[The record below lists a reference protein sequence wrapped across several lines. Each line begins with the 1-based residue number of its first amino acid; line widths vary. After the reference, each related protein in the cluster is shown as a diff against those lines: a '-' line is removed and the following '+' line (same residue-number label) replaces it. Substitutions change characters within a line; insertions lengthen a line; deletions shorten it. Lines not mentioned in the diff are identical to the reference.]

1 MTKDLLKLLQQ
12 HTSQLVEVSK
22 HRTDNTVN
30 RLIVVINGIRY
41 SVVCRTLTSK
51 LIITIGMIPK
61 LFKSGVPVCV
71 ELRSELLNKKK
82 CLICF
87 DQIPEIPRQFSEF
100 YRIPQLNFSVCVFE
114 ENLIRLF
121 PAKNSDDYS
130 HQSIALGY
138 FNVMSF
144 IEQFRRISSNEWR
157 IQVLWRMFD
166 QFLCEIGYFD
176 FFNYNH
182 FMSMVFTIFQRM
194 FRLNEKILPVRIDVL
209 KELFFSFIRRL
220 LMNNSWF
227 LICEK
232 LILPVRS
239 SALINLFSDQQN
251 PPIVNFID
259 CDSGFVGV
267 STFCGVGNDFKL
279 NFLLVSLE
287 TTEVIYV
294 EDEDR
299 TWYPDNGSQ
308 DNENIDDFDDGSP
321 LKRMPAFSKPEC
333 IKEGIIP
340 FGNHQ
345 HLFVFI
351 SGTSMNIFIRHPD
364 GTFGHFN
371 IYLFVLLHSLNTD
384 ESLHEL
390 TFQFTHF
397 PYVGSSN
404 LREGLEQCGVRQI
417 LEGTASLE
425 DILNFFYR
433 SHLGV
438 VLEELRKNFQGF
450 QERLRAHYLM
460 KYQEE
465 EFIQYHINSQ
475 IYSIQANRF
484 INDFMSF
491 LTPVLQKLEEIRV
504 LTPEII
510 EILQFL
516 KELFAFF
523 TPTAPPDMSD

>member
-1 MTKDLLKLLQQ
+1 
-12 HTSQLVEVSK
+12 
-22 HRTDNTVN
+22 
-30 RLIVVINGIRY
+30 
-41 SVVCRTLTSK
+41 
-51 LIITIGMIPK
+51 
-61 LFKSGVPVCV
+61 
-71 ELRSELLNKKK
+71 
-82 CLICF
+82 
-87 DQIPEIPRQFSEF
+87 
-100 YRIPQLNFSVCVFE
+100 
-114 ENLIRLF
+114 
-121 PAKNSDDYS
+121 
-130 HQSIALGY
+130 
-138 FNVMSF
+138 
-144 IEQFRRISSNEWR
+144 
-157 IQVLWRMFD
+157 
-166 QFLCEIGYFD
+166 
-176 FFNYNH
+176 
-182 FMSMVFTIFQRM
+182 M
-194 FRLNEKILPVRIDVL
+194 FRLNEKRLPVRIDVL
-209 KELFFSFIRRL
+209 KELFFSFIQKL
-220 LMNNSWF
+220 LMKNSWF

-279 NFLLVSLE
+279 NFFLVSLE
-287 TTEVIYV
+287 TTGVIYV

-299 TWYPDNGSQ
+299 TWYPDNGNQ
-308 DNENIDDFDDGSP
+308 YDENIDDFDDGSP
-321 LKRMPAFSKPEC
+321 LKRMPAFSKPDC

-364 GTFGHFN
+364 GTFRHFN

-404 LREGLEQCGVRQI
+404 LREGLEQCGVLPI

-450 QERLRAHYLM
+450 QERLRAHYSM

-465 EFIQYHINSQ
+465 EFIQYHINSR

-484 INDFMSF
+484 IKDFMSF
-491 LTPVLQKLEEIRV
+491 LTPVLQKLEERRV

>member
-1 MTKDLLKLLQQ
+1 MLFLQNVYKGSC
-12 HTSQLVEVSK
+12 SQLVRVIDSCTGNPE
-22 HRTDNTVN
+22 TGLTVYIDGQKYMVVYRRN
-30 RLIVVINGIRY
+30 MTTCPNNIIV
-41 SVVCRTLTSK
+41 K
-51 LIITIGMIPK
+51 MIPK
-61 LFKSGVPVCV
+61 YFKSGVPVCV
-71 ELRSELLNKKK
+71 ELRSESWNKKI

-87 DQIPEIPRQFSEF
+87 HQIPEIPRQFSEF

-114 ENLIRLF
+114 EKLIKLF
-121 PAKNSDDYS
+121 PAMSMDNIS
-130 HQSIALGY
+130 QSIALGY
-138 FNVMSF
+138 FNVIPF
-144 IEQFRRISSNEWR
+144 IQEFRRISSNELH
-157 IQVLWRMFD
+157 IPVLWRMFVNS
-166 QFLCEIGYFD
+166 LREIGYFN

-194 FRLNEKILPVRIDVL
+194 FRLNEKRLPVRIDVL
-209 KELFFSFIRRL
+209 KELFFSFIQRL
-220 LMNNSWF
+220 LMKNSWF

-232 LILPVRS
+232 LILTVHS
-239 SALINLFSDQQN
+239 SALINLFSDRQY

-259 CDSGFVGV
+259 RNFGLVGV
-267 STFCGVGNDFKL
+267 STFCGVGDEFRIIFCL
-279 NFLLVSLE
+279 ISLK

-308 DNENIDDFDDGSP
+308 DDENIDDFDDGP
-321 LKRMPAFSKPEC
+321 LKRMPAFSKPDC

-351 SGTSMNIFIRHPD
+351 SGSSMNIFIRHPD

-371 IYLFVLLHSLNTD
+371 IYLFVLLHALNTD

-404 LREGLEQCGVRQI
+404 LREGLEQCGVLPI
-417 LEGTASLE
+417 LEGTASVE
-425 DILNFFYR
+425 EILNFFYR

-450 QERLRAHYLM
+450 PELLIEKDCCDSRL
-460 KYQEE
+460 
-465 EFIQYHINSQ
+465 I
-475 IYSIQANRF
+475 SIQANRF
-484 INDFMSF
+484 IKDFMSF
-491 LTPVLQKLEEIRV
+491 LTPVLQKLEERRD
-504 LTPEII
+504 LTPKII